1 MRTLVFDISNEEKQK
16 FVTNKFGNFSMVE
29 NLHYLSVVSL
39 VLRLRLRLRHFSVY
53 QVIILRNSIP
63 VAKKY
68 ASFKSEYFV
77 STLRAC

>member
-16 FVTNKFGNFSMVE
+16 FVTNKFGSFSMVE

-39 VLRLRLRLRHFSVY
+39 VLRLRHFSVY

-68 ASFKSEYFV
+68 ASFNSEYFV
-77 STLRAC
+77 STLRAF